1 MRAPVGELTAV
12 RLSPGLRSQTWPR
25 GAAIA
30 VRRAL
35 GLLSLAAV
43 VYLGASIAT
52 GTAATPTRRVP
63 SRLGGFPAWLRG
75 PLDGVGL
82 PLSREGFV
90 FALAAMFAAY
100 VVALLCVGA
109 LRARW
114 TLGAVFL
121 VHLVIFLGPPLLSAD
136 VIGYLDW
143 ARMGALHG
151 LSPYTHDSGTVV
163 SDAVFP
169 FVRWDRFTSPYGPL
183 FTLLSYA
190 YVPLGLAASLWAMK
204 ATALLAS
211 LGICGLIWEG
221 AGRLGLN
228 RGTAVALYGLN
239 PTVIVYGLGGAHND
253 LLATAIVLAGAIL
266 VLRGRDGPGGAVS
279 ALAVA
284 VKASSAAVLPFLVL
298 GAQRRRGALAGVA
311 AAAGGIALVALAV
324 FGAHAGSALGV
335 VGHQQSL
342 EAGTTVI
349 AQLGDWLGYVG
360 DPPVARAVAGAVL
373 AVAMAVLLWRTWRG
387 APWLEAAAW
396 ATLAILLTTSWLLP
410 WYVVWLMPLA
420 ALARGRTLRI
430 AAVAMSAFVVTTH
443 LALVAA
449 VPTSADLRP
458 LVHPAAC
465 LGKRRTGCP
474 GTGHATVPVVL
485 GHALARAFKLSYQAE
500 RRMVSGHLGRRPVR
514 YAKARCR
521 AASDTRWTCHV
532 QYFLRGRR
540 ERHRAAYAVAVDRR
554 GCFAGTSASFADR
567 LRERVLDQPAIN
579 PLARIHSCP

>member
-1 MRAPVGELTAV
+1 M
-12 RLSPGLRSQTWPR
+12 
-25 GAAIA
+25 
-30 VRRAL
+30 
-35 GLLSLAAV
+35 
-43 VYLGASIAT
+43 
-52 GTAATPTRRVP
+52 
-63 SRLGGFPAWLRG
+63 
-75 PLDGVGL
+75 
-82 PLSREGFV
+82 
-90 FALAAMFAAY
+90 
-100 VVALLCVGA
+100 
-109 LRARW
+109 
-114 TLGAVFL
+114 
-121 VHLVIFLGPPLLSAD
+121 
-136 VIGYLDW
+136 
-143 ARMGALHG
+143 
-151 LSPYTHDSGTVV
+151 
-163 SDAVFP
+163 
-169 FVRWDRFTSPYGPL
+169 
-183 FTLLSYA
+183 
-190 YVPLGLAASLWAMK
+190 
-204 ATALLAS
+204 
-211 LGICGLIWEG
+211 
-221 AGRLGLN
+221 
-228 RGTAVALYGLN
+228 
-239 PTVIVYGLGGAHND
+239 
-253 LLATAIVLAGAIL
+253 
-266 VLRGRDGPGGAVS
+266 
-279 ALAVA
+279 
-284 VKASSAAVLPFLVL
+284 
-298 GAQRRRGALAGVA
+298 
-311 AAAGGIALVALAV
+311 
-324 FGAHAGSALGV
+324 
-335 VGHQQSL
+335 GHQQRL

-373 AVAMAVLLWRTWRG
+373 AVAVAVLLWRTWRG

-420 ALARGRTLRI
+420 ALARGRMLRI

-532 QYFLRGRR
+532 KYFLRGRR

-567 LRERVLDQPAIN
+567 LHERVLDQPAIN